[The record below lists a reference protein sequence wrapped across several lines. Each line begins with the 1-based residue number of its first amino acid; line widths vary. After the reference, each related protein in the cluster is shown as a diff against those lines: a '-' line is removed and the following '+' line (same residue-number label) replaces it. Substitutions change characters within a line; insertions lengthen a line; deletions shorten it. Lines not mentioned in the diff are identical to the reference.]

1 MNGGVISSIGKGA
14 SYLEDLS
21 VAGRSNLP
29 NTPSDE
35 GQMKDGRTL
44 KVHGRNA

>member
-1 MNGGVISSIGKGA
+1 MNGGVISPIGKGA

-21 VAGRSNLP
+21 MAGRSNLP

-35 GQMKDGRTL
+35 AQMKDGRTL
-44 KVHGRNA
+44 KVHSRNA

>member
-1 MNGGVISSIGKGA
+1 MNGGVISPIGKGA

-35 GQMKDGRTL
+35 AQMKDGRTL
-44 KVHGRNA
+44 KVHSRNA